1 MLDPVRKGGF
11 QAEDAGVLATFG
23 FRLGCLNIL
32 TILGSLSP
40 LAPFGATSHASSLV
54 QTQWVLGVI
63 QLILGKGSARVGC
76 CFIA

>member
-32 TILGSLSP
+32 TILGSLSAFAP
-40 LAPFGATSHASSLV
+40 LA
-54 QTQWVLGVI
+54 QRVI
-63 QLILGKGSARVGC
+63 
-76 CFIA
+76 